1 MVLELISLKGSFNQ
15 QIAQYR
21 GKVPEQHLTD
31 LAVGHF
37 EDQLAKS
44 QAQVWDTYVRS
55 STP

>member
-1 MVLELISLKGSFNQ
+1 MPDTLFDLQAGFNQ

-21 GKVPEQHLTD
+21 GKLPDQQLTD

-44 QAQVWDTYVRS
+44 QQQVGVACAVMVRA
-55 STP
+55 